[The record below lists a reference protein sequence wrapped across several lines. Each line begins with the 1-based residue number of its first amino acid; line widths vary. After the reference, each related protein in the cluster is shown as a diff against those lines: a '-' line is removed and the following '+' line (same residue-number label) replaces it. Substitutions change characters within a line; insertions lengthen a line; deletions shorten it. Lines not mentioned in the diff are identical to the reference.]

1 MRRIAPLLLAIAI
14 AGCGDHPSAE
24 SGTVWRLD
32 PHSGLIEGKT
42 RAPGRPCRLA
52 ADSGGVWATDLSSGA
67 VYRGAHRLASLPGER
82 PCGVAPAG
90 RSAWV
95 GTASGRVV
103 RVPGRRGVDTGA
115 RAGIGDL
122 TVYRGAVWAADL
134 AGSVLRV
141 DGGVRRIRGIGETEQ
156 VTPLDGAIWAIA
168 AGPGQL
174 VRIDARTLRVRR
186 FRIGPSP
193 KAVAAGDGSVWV
205 ALTDRRLL
213 RFDPRRARASLVA
226 RLPDAPILLAPGG
239 GVVWSLAA
247 NGRLTRVDEATRTV
261 QVANAFRR
269 PPFGLA
275 LAPGVLWVG
284 TR

>member
-1 MRRIAPLLLAIAI
+1 MLALT
-14 AGCGDHPSAE
+14 GCGSSPPPA
-24 SGTVWRLD
+24 GTVWRLD
-32 PHSGLIEGKT
+32 PRSGLIES
-42 RAPGRPCRLA
+42 RLRVPGRPCRLA
-52 ADSGGVWATDLSSGA
+52 ADAAGVWVTDLSSGA
-67 VYRGAHRLASLPGER
+67 VYRGARRVAALRGEK

-90 RSAWV
+90 GSAWV
-95 GTASGRVV
+95 GTASGRVIH
-103 RVPGRRGVDTGA
+103 VPGGRSVDTAA
-115 RAGIGDL
+115 RSGIGDL
-122 TVYRGAVWAADL
+122 TVYRGFVWAADL
-134 AGSVLRV
+134 AGNVVRV
-141 DGGVRRIRGIGETEQ
+141 DGGVRSIRGIGETEQ
-156 VTPLDGAIWAIA
+156 VTPLDGGIWAIA

-186 FRIGPSP
+186 FHIGPSP
-193 KAVAAGDGSVWV
+193 KAVAAGDGFVWV

-213 RFDPRRARASLVA
+213 RFDPRRRRAVLVA

-247 NGRLTRVDEATRTV
+247 NGRLTRVDQLTRRV

-275 LAPGVLWVG
+275 LASGVLWVG